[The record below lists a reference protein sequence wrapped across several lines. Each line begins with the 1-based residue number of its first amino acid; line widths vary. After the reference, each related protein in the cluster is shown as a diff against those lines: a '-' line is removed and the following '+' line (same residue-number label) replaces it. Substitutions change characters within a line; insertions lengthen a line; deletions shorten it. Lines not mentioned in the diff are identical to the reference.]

1 MVRYLTLS
9 ADISRTMGNGQVL
22 KNDCGSWKNFY
33 EALVAIKSSW
43 CHLLWY
49 VALGGMNA
57 CFDFV
62 VILNFSYYSKSLFWF
77 KLLSKMLWFNWSL
90 KLWIRCIVFKIKLVY
105 VLRLNRFMF
114 ILLESVMYSVINE
127 LQVLFY
133 VENVTSHVCWKFLN
147 TLIFSTKSRST
158 LNYTTKN

>member
-9 ADISRTMGNGQVL
+9 AEISPTMGNGQVL
-22 KNDCGSWKNFY
+22 KNNCGSWKKVY
-33 EALVAIKSSW
+33 EALVAVRSSW

-105 VLRLNRFMF
+105 VFETKQVYVHLTWKCYVSF
-114 ILLESVMYSVINE
+114 INE

-133 VENVTSHVCWKFLN
+133 VEKWHPMFVGNFKILWFL
-147 TLIFSTKSRST
+147 L
-158 LNYTTKN
+158 